1 MSTRVSEAMR
11 RRWAGSRIRGGPM
24 IIREDGLRIA
34 DPSRDRRPFCVR
46 LPEAMSRAGEGA

>member
-1 MSTRVSEAMR
+1 
-11 RRWAGSRIRGGPM
+11 M